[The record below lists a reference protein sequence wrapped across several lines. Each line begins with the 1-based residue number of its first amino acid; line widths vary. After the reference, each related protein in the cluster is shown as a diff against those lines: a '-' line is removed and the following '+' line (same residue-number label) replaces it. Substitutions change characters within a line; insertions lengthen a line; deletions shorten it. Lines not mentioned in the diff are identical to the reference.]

1 MYYFE
6 AAKSKLEQIT
16 GVARLS
22 ARQVKKHIRKRKPL
36 AIFFDDNGYV
46 PNNPKFPFL
55 HYRNVVS
62 LTEAVDP
69 AAVGLVHGETVFTIT
84 FIFIRARMR
93 FLASPA
99 DERVF
104 GSAAIEERPSAYAR
118 VMLLSCRRER
128 AIRPYRRV
136 KIFSWSELI
145 PCQENTTNSER
156 ARQTMQKRYP

>member
-36 AIFFDDNGYV
+36 AVFFDANGYV

-62 LTEAVDP
+62 LTKRSTP
-69 AAVGLVHGETVFTIT
+69 
-84 FIFIRARMR
+84 
-93 FLASPA
+93 
-99 DERVF
+99 
-104 GSAAIEERPSAYAR
+104 RPS
-118 VMLLSCRRER
+118 LNLSSK
-128 AIRPYRRV
+128 PMV
-136 KIFSWSELI
+136 G
-145 PCQENTTNSER
+145 
-156 ARQTMQKRYP
+156 